1 MPCHGLEIIWMSIFG
16 IVTTG
21 FSFVDC
27 DAALPTFA
35 ILEGGSNIDYDAMA

>member
-1 MPCHGLEIIWMSIFG
+1 MNIFG

-35 ILEGGSNIDYDAMA
+35 ILAGGSNIDYDTVA